1 MKKQKKAIITMEE
14 KIAHLEEVLAD
25 KIKVLGIY
33 EIIQIQIHLSAS
45 FCSVLP
51 IDLRRERER

>member
-1 MKKQKKAIITMEE
+1 MKIQKKAIITMEE

-33 EIIQIQIHLSAS
+33 EIIQIQFIYPLP
-45 FCSVLP
+45 SVP
-51 IDLRRERER
+51 PYFP